1 MSQSGQ
7 IVATDF
13 LAIYTAESDRH
24 IMVNLVPKSHP
35 WEVDLVAATFV
46 SEFVSVTGKIMQGGE
61 LKTGTIGQW
70 WAKGTSG
77 SGIGETRADR
87 IKLQQK
93 IADYEFK
100 QHPDLVTTVNS
111 VVGVTKGD
119 DLIQES
125 FEYLNSPT
133 GPKNFNNSSG
143 NQLMSAVLTYMG
155 NLKKDATT
163 IAGLP

>member
-1 MSQSGQ
+1 
-7 IVATDF
+7 
-13 LAIYTAESDRH
+13 
-24 IMVNLVPKSHP
+24 
-35 WEVDLVAATFV
+35 
-46 SEFVSVTGKIMQGGE
+46 VTGKIMQGGQ
-61 LKTGTIGQW
+61 LKPGGIGQW

-111 VVGVTKGD
+111 VVGVTEGD

-133 GPKNFNNSSG
+133 GPKNLNNSSG
-143 NQLMSAVLTYMG
+143 NQLMSALLTYMG
-155 NLKKDATT
+155 NIKKDATT